1 MNIVPVRIARVLAG
15 EGSGQFTS
23 DRPSKERKKTVP
35 LHVALDYVGSVLE
48 KSRKESFR
56 LRSEIEEYNQLCNTM
71 ENEIDSLLRASY
83 VLPTSNS
90 GNGPTE
96 TMQNSRL
103 NIDNL
108 LAKVKSEE
116 TQMVTDGMTEQTRE
130 AFWREIM
137 QAEDSFETISRFFA
151 KGVIG

>member
-1 MNIVPVRIARVLAG
+1 MNIVPVRIARILAG

-23 DRPSKERKKTVP
+23 DRPIKERRKTVP

-56 LRSEIEEYNQLCNTM
+56 LRSEIEEYNQLCNAM
-71 ENEIDSLLRASY
+71 ENEIDSLLRASF
-83 VLPTSNS
+83 VLPSPAHGS
-90 GNGPTE
+90 SME
-96 TMQNSRL
+96 MQNARL

-108 LAKVKSEE
+108 LAKVKSDEGG
-116 TQMVTDGMTEQTRE
+116 VVVDSMTEQARE
-130 AFWREIM
+130 AFWREMI
-137 QAEDSFETISRFFA
+137 QSDDNFETIARFFA